1 MLADVIAH
9 ARAQGRTTLDEATSK
24 SLLAEFGIRVPR
36 SVVAAAAA
44 AGGSAVSDM
53 RPPFAVKVV
62 SPAIL
67 HKSDVGGV
75 TLDLKDGAAVRQAL
89 EGIGEKA
96 WVARVP

>member
-9 ARAQGRTTLDEATSK
+9 ARAQGRTTLDEAVSK

-44 AGGSAVSDM
+44 AGGSAVSAM

-75 TLDLKDGAAVRQAL
+75 TLDLKDGAAVRQAI
-89 EGIGEKA
+89 EAMAQRPG
-96 WVARVP
+96 VAGVP